1 MPEGLKIQV
10 GADVQQAVKGLK
22 QLETQVENT
31 FKKTGNVFS
40 PAISKGAT
48 SLDKYTKSS
57 NTATQATLNLS
68 RVVQDAPFGFIGIAN
83 NLNPLLESF
92 QRLKAESGSNK
103 TALKSLAGSLTGAGG
118 LGLALSVASSLAIV
132 FSDKIFGAGKA
143 AKETATAADQLKDS
157 IKGIFGEVG
166 KEAAQ
171 ITSLVAVLKS
181 ETETRQRKL
190 AAIKELQSLQPEIF
204 NNLKIEGQAVA
215 GLDAAY
221 SSYLG
226 SLKTVIAAKI
236 VQAKLEQLITKQ
248 LVLQGVEQT
257 ETVKGLFRALDQL
270 NARRLK
276 TAQGDPS
283 QQGNIISQILGDK
296 KSREDELSSV
306 QRDIDAAFKELVG
319 FSKGIELKGAG
330 KINLDKIKPGEI
342 EKEFIA
348 KFPKLTIP
356 VRMQPTIDEGN
367 IKFVLLGGVNKT
379 FKEIFEER
387 INKDIQNLVVT
398 PKIYLS
404 PEALKNIADQKEIL
418 EFAEN
423 TASIFNNTLSQGL
436 SSGISGFA
444 EGIGKALTGG
454 GIGDAFNAFFS
465 AIGGAIQSMGE
476 QLIAIGVAA
485 LLAKSALETLFANP
499 LVAIAAGAALVVAG
513 AALKSLLSG
522 GVKGFA
528 SGGYTGDGAK
538 NEIAGVVHKGEYV
551 LSQDMLRNLG
561 GNRSQQ
567 SSSSLAGMLTGMG
580 GGSQVVVMRT
590 IVRGNNLALV
600 QARTSRSQ
608 KRTTGR

>member
-22 QLETQVENT
+22 QLETQVEAT

-40 PAISKGAT
+40 PAISKGAA

-92 QRLKAESGSNK
+92 QRLKASTG
-103 TALKSLAGSLTGAGG
+103 TTGGALKAFGKSLTGAGG
-118 LGLALSVASSLAIV
+118 IGLGLSVVSSLLVV
-132 FSDKIFGAGKA
+132 FGDKLFGAGKA
-143 AKETATAADQLKDS
+143 AKEATDANEALAKSYAAD
-157 IKGIFGEVG
+157 IVG
-166 KEAAQ
+166 L
-171 ITSLVAVLKS
+171 TSLVAIIQNTNAKQIDRVNALK
-181 ETETRQRKL
+181 
-190 AAIKELQSLQPEIF
+190 AINQEYGK
-204 NNLKIEGQAVA
+204 
-215 GLDAAY
+215 
-221 SSYLG
+221 YLG
-226 SLKTVIAAKI
+226 SLDKEKVSLDNIGIAYDKI
-236 VQAKLEQLITKQ
+236 IDSILRQA
-248 LVLQGVEQT
+248 V
-257 ETVKGLFRALDQL
+257 VKGLQEEIEAAVTKTAASIIALEKSETQKRIAQENANKTSEQSIKQYKSLEDQISGYNRVTKDGL
-270 NARRLK
+270 QLQQSSRNELVKNLGAVNNYDAALGRLK
-276 TAQGDPS
+276 DR
-283 QQGNIISQILGDK
+283 LK
-296 KSREDELSSV
+296 KDLEPLFGIVKDFSFDDLS
-306 QRDIDAAFKELVG
+306 IK
-319 FSKGIELKGAG
+319 
-330 KINLDKIKPGEI
+330 LDKIKPGEV
-342 EKEFIA
+342 EKEFIEQ
-348 KFPKLTIP
+348 FPKLSIP
-356 VRMQPTIDEGN
+356 VRMQPTIDEKS
-367 IKFVLLGGVNKT
+367 IKFILGGGVNRT
-379 FKEIFEER
+379 FKQTVEDR
-387 INKDIQNLVVT
+387 INKEIQNLVVT

-404 PEALKNIADQKEIL
+404 PKALKNIADQKEIL

-485 LLAKSALETLFANP
+485 LLAKKALETLFANP
-499 LVAIAAGAALVVAG
+499 VVAIAAGAALAVAG

-528 SGGYTGDGAK
+528 AGGLVTGPQLALIGEGSGTSKA
-538 NEIAGVVHKGEYV
+538 NPEVVAPLDK
-551 LSQDMLRNLG
+551 LK
-561 GNRSQQ
+561 
-567 SSSSLAGMLTGMG
+567 GMLTGLG